1 MSEQENNTQ
10 TTATP
15 SEFLPEKNEA
25 KESNLSNEA
34 KESNINNE
42 AKESN
47 LNNETKESNLNNE
60 TNKDEKKEKEVE
72 KKKEDKSDKED
83 EDEDE
88 EEEEDEE
95 DEEKFNKAISEIKND
110 SLKAKLIQLKL
121 LNDKRNSIA
130 EKKEDK
136 EKNNL
141 SIKYEQKYKEV
152 YEQIEDIALNKN
164 TSYEISDADKK
175 KYSISDNND
184 EEKEIINYWKTIL
197 INANFFSMNEKDKK
211 ILNNLIEVKY
221 NPSTDSLDFTVEF
234 IFNENDYFEPN
245 ILKKTYKM
253 DKKGDLCAMDAS
265 KITWKSEDKNPTIK
279 MKVKTIKKG
288 KKQKKKHIKEKVDSF
303 FNFFKSFE
311 DKKKEVKNKDESN
324 SSSDSE
330 KSENDEDVEINDFEG
345 EVSFFK
351 DDLFKNQL
359 EYYLNIIDMNNE
371 EDEEEDDEDDES
383 DNDSEE
389 APKGKK
395 KGKVVGKRKKSENK
409 KEKEE
414 EKKADCKTQ

>member
-1 MSEQENNTQ
+1 MSEEENNTQ

-15 SEFLPEKNEA
+15 SEFLPEKIEA

-34 KESNINNE
+34 KESNI
-42 AKESN
+42 
-47 LNNETKESNLNNE
+47 NNETKESNLNNE
-60 TNKDEKKEKEVE
+60 TNKDEKKEKKVE

-83 EDEDE
+83 ENEDEDE
-88 EEEEDEE
+88 EEDEDKE
-95 DEEKFNKAISEIKND
+95 DEEKFNKAISEIKTD

-211 ILNNLIEVKY
+211 ILNYLIEVKY

-311 DKKKEVKNKDESN
+311 DKKKEIKNKDDSE

-330 KSENDEDVEINDFEG
+330 KSENDEDVEIGDFEG

-351 DDLFKNQL
+351 EDLFKNQL
-359 EYYLNIIDMNNE
+359 EYYLNIADMNE

-383 DNDSEE
+383 DEESEE

-409 KEKEE
+409 KEKEKEEE
-414 EKKADCKTQ
+414 EKKPDCKTQ